1 MKKLFLLLLIFV
13 ACGNG
18 DEAEISR
25 YERLA
30 QWDFHPS
37 YQFLLTDVDELG
49 ESLVLRGSVARDVL
63 TPEEVAAARTTGS
76 IEINGEIFVHTS
88 VNIEG
93 NMITDQL
100 YGTLSGQE
108 LGLMMAFF
116 GDFEGDDPRYRMV
129 TNVGTFHHFFKHTE
143 IYREFEI
150 NTTTPMEIY
159 RLVVEQMEWGPLE
172 MFAPFHTTALAIAN
186 PTDPEIPTHF
196 PFGGSFLPFFENGIC
211 TFLRW
216 LP

>member
-1 MKKLFLLLLIFV
+1 MKKLFLLLLVLV

-18 DEAEISR
+18 GEAEVSR
-25 YERLA
+25 YEQLTA
-30 QWDFHPS
+30 WDFHSS
-37 YQFLLTDVDELG
+37 YQFLLTDVDEQG

-63 TPEEVAAARTTGS
+63 TPEEVAAARAEGS
-76 IEINGEIFVHTS
+76 IEINGETFVHTR
-88 VNIEG
+88 VDIEG
-93 NMITDQL
+93 NMITGQL
-100 YGTLSGQE
+100 YSPQSGQE

-129 TNVGTFHHFFKHTE
+129 TSVGTFHHFFKHTG

-150 NTTTPMEIY
+150 NTAAPMEIY
-159 RLVVEQMEWGPLE
+159 RPVVEQMEWGPLE
-172 MFAPFHTTALAIAN
+172 MFAPLHTTAIAIAN
-186 PTDPEIPTHF
+186 PTDPEIPEHF
-196 PFGGSFLPFFENGIC
+196 PFGGSFLPFFENGVC